1 MSIDSGASAK
11 RDLTLGALQGVGGG
25 TSLVE
30 PDPVAPDVA
39 SLMRVDHAGEVCAQA
54 LYLSQSVFARSPEV
68 RSLMSRSAS
77 EEEAH
82 LRLTKT
88 RLDELGARTSALN
101 PLWFA
106 GSLAVG
112 ALAAM
117 IGDRFSLGFLAE
129 TEIQVAQHLDGHLRQ
144 LALED
149 RDSRS
154 ALRRMRADEL
164 AHASLAIG
172 EGGIEFPL
180 PARIAMRATAKVM
193 TTMAARI

>member
-1 MSIDSGASAK
+1 
-11 RDLTLGALQGVGGG
+11 
-25 TSLVE
+25 
-30 PDPVAPDVA
+30 
-39 SLMRVDHAGEVCAQA
+39 MRVDHAGEVCAQA
-54 LYLSQSVFARSPEV
+54 LYLSQSVFARSPET

-129 TEIQVAQHLDGHLRQ
+129 TEVQVAQHLDGHLRQ
-144 LALED
+144 LAPED
-149 RDSRS
+149 RDSRLV
-154 ALRRMRADEL
+154 LRQMRADEL
-164 AHASLAIG
+164 AHASLAAG

>member
-1 MSIDSGASAK
+1 MAIDSGASTK
-11 RDLTLGALQGVGGG
+11 RHLKFGAAQGVGSSS
-25 TSLVE
+25 SLIE
-30 PDPVAPDVA
+30 PDHVVPDVV

-82 LRLTKT
+82 LHLTKT
-88 RLDELGARTSALN
+88 RLDELDARTSALN
-101 PLWFA
+101 PVWFA

-112 ALAAM
+112 ALAAV

-129 TEIQVAQHLDGHLRQ
+129 TEVQVSQHLDGHLRQ
-144 LALED
+144 LAPED
-149 RDSRS
+149 QDSRS
-154 ALRRMRADEL
+154 VLRRMRADEL

-180 PARIAMRATAKVM
+180 PARMAMRATAKVM
-193 TTMAARI
+193 TTLAARI